1 MKKIT
6 LLMSLLITTVGFS
19 QTTID
24 FEAGGLGAAWNWTMD
39 QNGTNPALEFV
50 SNPNTT
56 GNTTATTAKFTAE
69 VAGQTY
75 ALTFTDGIG
84 DITFTAENSLI
95 KMWVNKSVAS
105 DVAVKL
111 EGVGISKEVKVAN
124 TVVNGDWEQLS
135 FNFSNE
141 IGNTYNKLVIIP
153 DFAARTTE
161 NIVYFDEITFH
172 PAPAEVVPT
181 TAPTTPV
188 AREAGDVISI
198 FSDAYTD
205 VALGEI
211 DPSWSPGILTT
222 LDFAGNSV
230 WKITNCDFLAVTQ
243 YAGIDF
249 SEMDKLHIDYWTPD
263 TAGSLLNIKIV
274 DTASGAEQLISLGNT
289 VSGSWQS
296 VEVDLSV
303 LTINV
308 SNITQILYDPTSES
322 NTHYVDNFYFYKS
335 PTAGLEDISANSVKM
350 YPNPANGVVYFSTTA
365 NDALTVSV
373 FDLLGKQVMDAQ
385 NVQSQLNIS
394 SLNPGMYFVKMT
406 QGASSATKKLVVK

>member
-1 MKKIT
+1 
-6 LLMSLLITTVGFS
+6 
-19 QTTID
+19 
-24 FEAGGLGAAWNWTMD
+24 
-39 QNGTNPALEFV
+39 
-50 SNPNTT
+50 T